1 MDSQSMKSQ
10 MVVARG
16 ALGVGAVL
24 APRAL
29 GRLFGVEPADNPVAP
44 YLMRLFGIR
53 EIFMAWDLYLTADD
67 ELERTVAR
75 SIPVDAAD
83 ALAST
88 LAGVAGY
95 LPRRAAAMS
104 TATAIVGTVKGV
116 VLRSKIRRE
125 RAASTDI
132 NQ

>member
-1 MDSQSMKSQ
+1 

-16 ALGVGAVL
+16 GLGVGAVV

-29 GRLFGVEPADNPVAP
+29 GRMFGVDPADNPVAP

-53 EIFMAWDLYLTADD
+53 EIFMAWDLHRTSDD
-67 ELERTVAR
+67 ELERTMTGT
-75 SIPVDAAD
+75 IPVDAAD

-95 LPRRAAAMS
+95 LPRRAAVMS
-104 TATAIVGTVKGV
+104 TATAIVGTVNGI
-116 VLRSKIRRE
+116 VLRSKIRQE
-125 RAASTDI
+125 HADSVDI

>member
-1 MDSQSMKSQ
+1 MKSQ
-10 MVVARG
+10 MVLARG
-16 ALGVGAVL
+16 ALGIGAVL

-29 GRLFGVEPADNPVAP
+29 GRLFGVESADNPVAP

-53 EIFMAWDLYLTADD
+53 EMFMAWDLYLTADD
-67 ELERTVAR
+67 ELERTVSR
-75 SIPVDAAD
+75 TIPVDAAD

-104 TATAIVGTVKGV
+104 TASALVGTVNGI
-116 VLRSKIRRE
+116 VLRSKLRR
-125 RAASTDI
+125 AHTPPVDI
-132 NQ
+132 GR

>member
-1 MDSQSMKSQ
+1 MTRQ
-10 MVVARG
+10 MIVARG

-29 GRLFGVEPADNPVAP
+29 GRVFGVDAEHNPVAP

-53 EIFMAWDLYLTADD
+53 EIFMAWDLHRTSDD
-67 ELERTVAR
+67 DLERTVT
-75 SIPVDAAD
+75 STIPVDAAD
-83 ALAST
+83 AVASA
-88 LAGVAGY
+88 LAGAVGY

-104 TATAIVGTVKGV
+104 TATAIVGTINGI
-116 VLRSKIRRE
+116 VLRSKIRE
-125 RAASTDI
+125 EQAATAGI

>member
-29 GRLFGVEPADNPVAP
+29 GRLFGVEPAENPVAP

-53 EIFMAWDLYLTADD
+53 EIFMAWDLHLTDD
-67 ELERTVAR
+67 DDLERTVAR

-83 ALAST
+83 ALASGI
-88 LAGVAGY
+88 AGITGY

-104 TATAIVGTVKGV
+104 TATAILGTVNGIM
-116 VLRSKIRRE
+116 LRSKIRRE
-125 RAASTDI
+125 RTTSADI

>member
-1 MDSQSMKSQ
+1 MDSQSMRRQ

-16 ALGVGAVL
+16 TLGVGAVI

-29 GRLFGVEPADNPVAP
+29 GRMFGVEPADNPVAP

-53 EIFMAWDLYLTADD
+53 EIFMAWDLHLAADD
-67 ELERTVAR
+67 DLERTVAR

-83 ALAST
+83 ALASS
-88 LAGVAGY
+88 LAGIAGY

-104 TATAIVGTVKGV
+104 TATAIVGTVNGI

-125 RAASTDI
+125 HAGSADI